1 MCYILWRSQPLRWS
15 CICNREDIEN
25 NLVSCTWKTRK
36 TRTKVTERI
45 FQCKLIPRKI
55 FWGISIIEKSMLF
68 QVYKKNCQKW
78 ADSINKYIQNSNS
91 INKKFKSASTR
102 TTTKTIKCLS
112 PIKRNKRKHFSS
124 PAKQCLT
131 KKGLQSFSPVSP
143 TSSVSL
149 LRLGSPTSTNK
160 ALFGSECGLCKIVEL
175 RTKGKYLVTTT
186 DAAAGVN

>member
-1 MCYILWRSQPLRWS
+1 
-15 CICNREDIEN
+15 
-25 NLVSCTWKTRK
+25 
-36 TRTKVTERI
+36 
-45 FQCKLIPRKI
+45 
-55 FWGISIIEKSMLF
+55 MLF
-68 QVYKKNCQKW
+68 QVYKKNCQKR

-112 PIKRNKRKHFSS
+112 PIKRNKRKYFSS